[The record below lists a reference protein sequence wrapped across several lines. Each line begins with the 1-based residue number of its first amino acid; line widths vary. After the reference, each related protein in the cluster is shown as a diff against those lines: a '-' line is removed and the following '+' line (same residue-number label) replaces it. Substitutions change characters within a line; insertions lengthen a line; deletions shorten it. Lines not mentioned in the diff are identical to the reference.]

1 MERNTQA
8 RQTYIYMCVVTLTVA
23 GENRQE
29 PMGNGKYTQAETST
43 DGQGTEEPI
52 ERRDGWMDGWT
63 DGRMDGWMDGWTDG
77 RMDGWADG
85 WMDDGWMDGWMYRWT
100 DGQLG
105 KQREKG
111 IERDRNKEKLRDRD
125 KQNEDRHRHALDK
138 HRQ

>member
-8 RQTYIYMCVVTLTVA
+8 RQNYMYIYVILTVA

-52 ERRDGWMDGWT
+52 ERKRRM
-63 DGRMDGWMDGWTDG
+63 DGRMDG
-77 RMDGWADG
+77 RMDVQ
-85 WMDDGWMDGWMYRWT
+85 MDRWT
-100 DGQLG
+100 DGQLD

-111 IERDRNKEKLRDRD
+111 IERDRNKERLRDRD

>member
-8 RQTYIYMCVVTLTVA
+8 RQNYIYMCVVTLTVA

-52 ERRDGWMDGWT
+52 EGRDGWMDGRT
-63 DGRMDGWMDGWTDG
+63 DGWTDG
-77 RMDGWADG
+77 WMDGWADG

-100 DGQLG
+100 DGQMDSQASRER
-105 KQREKG
+105 KAQRE
-111 IERDRNKEKLRDRD
+111 IETKKNCETET
-125 KQNEDRHRHALDK
+125 QNEDRHRHALDK